1 MTDIMGPLSKLWVMI
16 KNVKKA
22 NVGNAPA
29 VQMGMVLDLLKKKVV
44 FVGQCM
50 NTITYERCK
59 NVLLGV
65 AGTFATDITA
75 LLKKRHHKHETS
87 LVREGIYR

>member
-1 MTDIMGPLSKLWVMI
+1 MGPSSKLWVMI
-16 KNVKKA
+16 KNVKKEKD
-22 NVGNAPA
+22 GNSLP
-29 VQMGMVLDLLKKKVV
+29 VQMDMVLDLLENTVV

-65 AGTFATDITA
+65 TGTFATDITA
-75 LLKKRHHKHETS
+75 VLKEKASER
-87 LVREGIYR
+87 